1 MKRSLCEIN
10 HNLEKMELRFPLSPS
25 DNQATRSFSPLG
37 QSHHHRGGGSIS
49 KIRECPALHP
59 PTEHT
64 PVYTGEGGQQVLS
77 KMSHLKERT
86 LHVLFQL
93 ASCLKTSQ
101 NTFKKCSHKPMKQYE
116 IKKVRN

>member
-1 MKRSLCEIN
+1 MKRSLWEIN

-37 QSHHHRGGGSIS
+37 QSHHHRRGGSIS

-64 PVYTGEGGQQVLS
+64 SVYTGERGQQVLS

-86 LHVLFQL
+86 LHVLFQTVSL
-93 ASCLKTSQ
+93 LPENKSK
-101 NTFKKCSHKPMKQYE
+101 Y
-116 IKKVRN
+116 I